1 MKKSSYTPSAEI
13 MRQTAVLGEATV
25 ILNRA
30 FAFDPS
36 DNSQQANIGRSH
48 LNYFAHNL
56 ESEVRRNLVPQYDDA
71 IVEMTRWLEGYE
83 AAEGEKQGQVEE
95 LALQD

>member
-1 MKKSSYTPSAEI
+1 MKKSSYEPTAETK
-13 MRQTAVLGEATV
+13 RQTAVIEEATV

-30 FAFDPS
+30 LAFDPS

-48 LNYFAHNL
+48 LNCFALNVERRVIDNL
-56 ESEVRRNLVPQYDDA
+56 EPQYDDA
-71 IVEMTRWLEGYE
+71 IVEMTRWLEGDE

>member
-1 MKKSSYTPSAEI
+1 MKKSSYTTKRRDHAPNSGPRRGNGHPEPGI
-13 MRQTAVLGEATV
+13 RVS
-25 ILNRA
+25 I
-30 FAFDPS
+30 PS

-56 ESEVRRNLVPQYDDA
+56 ESEVRRNLVPQYDHA

-95 LALQD
+95 